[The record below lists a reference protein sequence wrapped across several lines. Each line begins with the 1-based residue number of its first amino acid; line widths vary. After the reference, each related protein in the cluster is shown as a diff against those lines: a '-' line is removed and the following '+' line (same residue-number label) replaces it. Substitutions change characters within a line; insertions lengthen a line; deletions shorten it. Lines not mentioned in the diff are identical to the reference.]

1 MPIMFELEMLAAE
14 AQDAAPKGYMPKAVV
29 QVDIARIL
37 RQSLDISEEKAV
49 AIAFDTVNAP
59 KLAGLFDDSKEKAIA
74 KRMMDKILMR
84 KA

>member
-1 MPIMFELEMLAAE
+1 MLTMFELEKIATRALDE
-14 AQDAAPKGYMPKAVV
+14 APKGYLPKSVV

-59 KLAGLFDDSKEKAIA
+59 KLAGLFDDNKEKAIA
-74 KRMMDKILMR
+74 KRIMDNLD
-84 KA
+84 